1 MEEEV
6 GMIEIDSDVIGQDL
20 DDIDPYAEYTIVD
33 NNEDDCNI
41 LFE

>member
-1 MEEEV
+1 MEEV

-20 DDIDPYAEYTIVD
+20 DNIDPYAEFTVEED
-33 NNEDDCNI
+33 NEDDYNI